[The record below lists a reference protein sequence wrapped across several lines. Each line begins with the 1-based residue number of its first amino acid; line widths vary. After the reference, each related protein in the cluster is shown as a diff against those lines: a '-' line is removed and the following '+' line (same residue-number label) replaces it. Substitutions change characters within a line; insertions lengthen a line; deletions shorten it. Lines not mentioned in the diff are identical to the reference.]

1 MLEDPVELTL
11 AATDDEDDVLV
22 VGVVVVVGCII
33 ELVFPGM
40 RIR

>member
-11 AATDDEDDVLV
+11 AATDDEAGEEVLV
-22 VGVVVVVGCII
+22 VVVVVGCII